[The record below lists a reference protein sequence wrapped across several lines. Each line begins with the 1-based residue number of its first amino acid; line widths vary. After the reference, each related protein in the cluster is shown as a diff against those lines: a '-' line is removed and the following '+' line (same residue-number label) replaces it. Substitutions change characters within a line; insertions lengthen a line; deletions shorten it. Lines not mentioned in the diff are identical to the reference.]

1 FRPGE
6 PEAPLAVV
14 GDAGVDDQGRE
25 RRGTQVSFLPSP
37 QTFTQTEFAFARLE
51 HRFRELAFLSSG
63 VRIYITD
70 DRHSEP
76 KTVELHYEGGIQAFV
91 KYIDRAKQALLPN
104 PIAIRRS
111 EERRVGKEW
120 RTRW

>member
-1 FRPGE
+1 RFSRDWSSDVCSSD
-6 PEAPLAVV
+6 L
-14 GDAGVDDQGRE
+14 
-25 RRGTQVSFLPSP
+25 
-37 QTFTQTEFAFARLE
+37 QTEFDFARLE
-51 HRFRELAFLSSG
+51 HRFRELAFLNSG

-104 PIAIRRS
+104 PIAIRGEKDGIGVDIELQWNDRYY
-111 EERRVGKEW
+111 
-120 RTRW
+120 